1 MYILYII
8 CILYLCIIFMY
19 YIYILC
25 LCIIYIYIFGFNEF
39 ALDLLFLSI
48 SNVFFSQKILSNFT
62 QIFLGKIYRNFSY
75 KNLY

>member
-1 MYILYII
+1 MYF
-8 CILYLCIIFMY
+8 IFMY
-19 YIYILC
+19 YIYVLYLYIMFMYY
-25 LCIIYIYIFGFNEF
+25 INIYIFGFNEF